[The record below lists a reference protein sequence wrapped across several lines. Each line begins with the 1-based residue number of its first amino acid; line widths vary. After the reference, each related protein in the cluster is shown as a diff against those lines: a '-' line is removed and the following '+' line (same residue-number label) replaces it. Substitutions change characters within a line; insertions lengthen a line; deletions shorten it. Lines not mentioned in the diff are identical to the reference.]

1 MTIVRLASGPPE
13 AARDGVR
20 PTAAVASSKSAQA
33 GETVATRPAAPY
45 VIFSILALAGGFIG
59 GIILQNLFHP
69 GMTKLPVIPAGVGV
83 FALIYIV
90 AQAIERVLE
99 PFSWFGGG
107 FLGDSG
113 ASTKSRL
120 VTQSGLA
127 KKRQNAMTQALNAP
141 TNPDTAQNAADA
153 QHAVEQYKANLTAST
168 FGLAALLAMLV
179 SGYTGLFLLATAR
192 VHVAGW
198 LDLLVTGLAI
208 AGGTKPLHDTI
219 SNLSSASQSKKSDI
233 ST

>member
-1 MTIVRLASGPPE
+1 
-13 AARDGVR
+13 
-20 PTAAVASSKSAQA
+20 
-33 GETVATRPAAPY
+33 VATRPAAPY
-45 VIFSILALAGGFIG
+45 VIFSISALAGGFIG
-59 GIILQNLFHP
+59 GIILQHLFHP
-69 GMTKLPVIPAGVGV
+69 GMTNLPVIPAGVGV

-107 FLGDSG
+107 FLGGNGSG
-113 ASTKSRL
+113 TKSE
-120 VTQSGLA
+120 LA
-127 KKRQNAMTQALNAP
+127 KKRQHAMTQALNAP
-141 TNPDTAQNAADA
+141 TDADTAQKAADA
-153 QHAVEQYKANLTAST
+153 QHDVEQYKTNLTAST

-219 SNLSSASQSKKSDI
+219 SNLSSASQSKKSGI
-233 ST
+233 SA